1 MPTTGCQSAPI
12 IDHAA
17 VTASSLHASRRCAG
31 CRSCLSSCVSS
42 VPSCC
47 RVSTAPS
54 SCVSTA
60 LSSRS
65 RSRSMPESMSPGSS
79 PGPDANPDI
88 ADLDRDRDLR
98 GPNAQCCLRNSTASY
113 NYQLTTDASI
123 NGGGCRS
130 ACQSIRHSD
139 RAAVSVTPFSRYF
152 PRNFRLSRIPQ
163 KSH

>member
-1 MPTTGCQSAPI
+1 
-12 IDHAA
+12 
-17 VTASSLHASRRCAG
+17 
-31 CRSCLSSCVSS
+31 
-42 VPSCC
+42 
-47 RVSTAPS
+47 
-54 SCVSTA
+54 
-60 LSSRS
+60 
-65 RSRSMPESMSPGSS
+65 MPESMSPGSS

-98 GPNAQCCLRNSTASY
+98 GPNAVSAIAQRLTT
-113 NYQLTTDASI
+113 YQLTTDASI